1 MSNLNAILANTCP
14 PDLAYIQPPLSE
26 LSLPVV
32 SLTNI
37 KKKNYRL
44 NKLKKDI
51 SRQLINL
58 NLQRNGEKIILS
70 NNIRLREAQ
79 ILKKELTRLNTIN
92 TLKTD
97 HQYLLKQYAKNT
109 VFLEKVGARRQ
120 SSNSMNIGGNIDVYG
135 LKLASAGV
143 GFKSG
148 TIFDTNDEGSIRIH
162 RFKQTMSTL
171 WAGVSFKLSQYVEL
185 GSGGHTQC
193 SATKTKYKKF
203 VNHKELAQYLN
214 AKQSTLLSKQQRKAL
229 NAKSTTVRLLMQYV
243 GNVDGEKVHH
253 QYQSWPLQSKKNYK
267 QGIKHSY
274 TTSIG
279 LSANAKL
286 TFDSRYTWNAQ
297 AYSQVSKTYENTVE
311 TMTDDLTHNS
321 MTIDDFHAVATFLNG
336 RLPSINDPTEWIQFT
351 HQLEKDISDYTEVVK
366 HYDYLKSLNSGSNH
380 YRREKRRLEV
390 KYGNI
395 GRHQQLQFF
404 YLTYTLLKDTVKN
417 MQQTSSD
424 ASFSYN
430 TQVDHIY
437 SALQQIDFDYSVTR
451 LDNLTKTRQQVHE
464 KKRDINNIVTV
475 QVGPITLTIERLKR
489 HFHHPSRVRSGD
501 YQDVNITL
509 AASTSLTQLLQLAG
523 LKQQLYDVLVDH
535 QVESF
540 LDIDTL
546 IQGNIGGF
554 IAIQRRSFRPQDIN
568 LAFDDKLQQQ
578 FTRYYLGGEVM
589 AGTSISSPLAA
600 GLSID
605 ANISYQQ
612 RQQQVMAEVINPND
626 LMYSL
631 VRFNKLYK
639 DANKNLSTTNNPWQ
653 QFVLSH
659 KASYKTMFLTLAEQQ
674 GAITHQAR
682 ALLAQIEEQGQSTIT
697 ETGFFHTMQA
707 YRDANK
713 YNEINQSDSL
723 FNQALL
729 AFNQLLISQF
739 DKTEA
744 LHRATWTKIP
754 FKADRSQALD
764 TKSKIINKFKLRHR
778 VNTKILKG
786 E

>member
-79 ILKKELTRLNTIN
+79 VLKKELTRLNTIN

-135 LKLASAGV
+135 LKLASVGV
-143 GFKSG
+143 GLKSG

-171 WAGVSFKLSQYVEL
+171 WAGVSFKLSQCVEL

-203 VNHKELAQYLN
+203 ANHKELAQYLN

-286 TFDSRYTWNAQ
+286 TFNSRYTWNAQ

-351 HQLEKDISDYTEVVK
+351 HQLEKDIFDYTEVVK

-390 KYGNI
+390 KYGNV

-464 KKRDINNIVTV
+464 NKRDINNIVTV

-523 LKQQLYDVLVDH
+523 LKQQLYNVLVDH

-578 FTRYYLGGEVM
+578 FTRYYLEGEVM

-612 RQQQVMAEVINPND
+612 RQQQVMAEVINPDD

-639 DANKNLSTTNNPWQ
+639 DANKNLSTPNNPWQ

-659 KASYKTMFLTLAEQQ
+659 KESYKTMFLTLAEQQ

-778 VNTKILKG
+778 VNTKILKRD
-786 E
+786 